1 MSSDLPEPSGPPDP
15 FRGAGAGAGSGSGD
29 PFSDI
34 PLFREIQR
42 VLMSGSG
49 PVNWELARQV
59 GMAVAA
65 SVGEDPPP
73 GAEDRR
79 AFEDTV
85 RAAELHVAQFTGLP
99 QPNDVVRVDAL
110 RRADWVESAIH
121 GLKDLVEPS
130 AARMGDA
137 FSTMQQAEDSPEQ
150 LPPMAG
156 AVLQQVVPLLLG
168 AQAGTSFGVLA
179 QRVLGQYDVAV
190 PRPGPASVGFVVPNV
205 AAFERD
211 WSLPPVEF
219 RAWVALHEVVHRF
232 EFARPWVREHLLSLL
247 RDFAANLTVDV
258 GQLMERLQ
266 GLDPTNP
273 EALQEL
279 MRSGDELLTPQLDHE
294 QRLQLARVQSFLAA
308 SAGYGEHVTE
318 ALGRQMLTAA
328 DRIEEA
334 VRRSREGEAGEPV
347 FERLLGVEMT
357 PELYEVG
364 QKFCEAVAELT
375 DEPTLARMWESPE
388 SLPSKPELEEPRL
401 WLARIA

>member
-1 MSSDLPEPSGPPDP
+1 MASDLPDP
-15 FRGAGAGAGSGSGD
+15 FRRNPPSGSGSGD

-42 VLMSGSG
+42 VLMSSTG

-59 GMAVAA
+59 GIAVVA
-65 SVGEDPPP
+65 SGGEDPAP
-73 GAEDRR
+73 GADDRR
-79 AFEDTV
+79 GLEDTA
-85 RAAELHVAQFTGLP
+85 RAAELHVAEFTGLA
-99 QPNDVVRVDAL
+99 QPSDVVRIEAL
-110 RRADWVESAIH
+110 RRAEWVESAIR
-121 GLKDLVEPS
+121 GLKEFVEPS
-130 AARMGDA
+130 AARMGQA
-137 FSTMQQAEDSPEQ
+137 FGTLQGQEGEEEEQ

-156 AVLQQVVPLLLG
+156 PVLQQVVPLLLG
-168 AQAGTSFGVLA
+168 AQAGTAMGVLG
-179 QRVLGQYDVAV
+179 QRVLGNADVPV
-190 PRPGPASVGFVVPNV
+190 PRPTPLSLGFVVPNI

-211 WSLPPVEF
+211 WSLPTVEF

-232 EFARPWVREHLLSLL
+232 QFSGPWVREHLLSLL
-247 RDFAANLTVDV
+247 REFASNLTVDV

-279 MRSGDELLTPQLDHE
+279 MRQGDDLLTPELDPE

-308 SAGYGEHVTE
+308 SAGYTDHVTR
-318 ALGRQMLTAA
+318 ALGRQMLASA

-334 VRRSREGEAGEPV
+334 LRRAGETEAGEPV

-357 PELYEVG
+357 SELYEQG
-364 QKFCEAVAELT
+364 ERFCQTVVDQT
-375 DEPTLARMWESPE
+375 DETTLARMWDSAE

>member
-1 MSSDLPEPSGPPDP
+1 MSPDLPEPAGNPSSG
-15 FRGAGAGAGSGSGD
+15 GD

-42 VLMSGSG
+42 VLMSSSG

-65 SVGEDPPP
+65 SAGDDPAP
-73 GAEDRR
+73 GADDLRT
-79 AFEDTV
+79 FEDTV
-85 RAAELHVAQFTGLP
+85 RAAELHVAGFTGLA
-99 QPNDVVRVDAL
+99 QPPDVVKVEVV
-110 RRADWVESAIH
+110 RRAQWVAAAIP

-130 AARMGDA
+130 AARMGQA
-137 FSTMQQAEDSPEQ
+137 FNTLEQPEGEQ

-168 AQAGTSFGVLA
+168 AQAGTAFGMLA
-179 QRVLGQYDVAV
+179 QRSLGQFDVPV
-190 PRPGPASVGFVVPNV
+190 PRPGTPGVSIVVPNV
-205 AAFERD
+205 VAFERD
-211 WSLPPVEF
+211 WSLPAVEF
-219 RAWVALHEVVHRF
+219 RAWVALREVVHRF
-232 EFARPWVREHLLSLL
+232 QFSQLWVRDHLLGLI
-247 RDFAANLTVDV
+247 RDYASNLTVDM

-266 GLDPTNP
+266 GLDPMNP

-279 MRSGDELLTPQLDHE
+279 MRQGDDLLTPQLDDE

-308 SAGYGEHVTE
+308 AAGYGEHVGR
-318 ALGRQMLTAA
+318 ALGRQMLAAA

-347 FERLLGVEMT
+347 FERLLGVEMAR
-357 PELYEVG
+357 EQYEQG
-364 QKFCEAVAELT
+364 ERFCETVVELT
-375 DEPTLARMWESPE
+375 DEQTLARMWDSAE
-388 SLPSKPELEEPRL
+388 SLPSKPEIEEPRL

>member
-1 MSSDLPEPSGPPDP
+1 MSSDLPTPS
-15 FRGAGAGAGSGSGD
+15 SGD

-42 VLMSGSG
+42 VLMSSSG

-65 SVGEDPPP
+65 SAGEDPAPAP
-73 GAEDRR
+73 DDPRT
-79 AFEDTV
+79 FEETV
-85 RAAELHVAQFTGLP
+85 RAAELHVAQFTGLA
-99 QPNDVVRVDAL
+99 QPNDVVKVEAI
-110 RRADWVESAIH
+110 RRGQWVEAAIRD
-121 GLKDLVEPS
+121 LKEFVEPS
-130 AARMGDA
+130 ATRMGQA
-137 FSTMQQAEDSPEQ
+137 FNTLEQPEGGEG

-156 AVLQQVVPLLLG
+156 MVLQQVVPLLLG
-168 AQAGTSFGVLA
+168 AQAGTAFGMLA
-179 QRVLGQYDVAV
+179 QRSLGRFDVPV
-190 PRPGPASVGFVVPNV
+190 PRTGPAAVTFVVPNV

-219 RAWVALHEVVHRF
+219 RAWVALREVVHRF
-232 EFARPWVREHLLSLL
+232 QFSGGWAREHLLGLL
-247 RDFAANLTVDV
+247 RDYASNLTVDM

-266 GLDPTNP
+266 GIDPMNP
-273 EALQEL
+273 EALQEF
-279 MRSGDELLTPQLDHE
+279 MRQGDDLLTPQLDDE

-308 SAGYGEHVTE
+308 ASGYGEHVGR

-334 VRRSREGEAGEPV
+334 VRRGAEGEAGEPV

-357 PELYEVG
+357 RELYEQG
-364 QKFCEAVAELT
+364 ERFCETVVEQT
-375 DEPTLARMWESPE
+375 DEATLARMWDSAEA
-388 SLPSKPELEEPRL
+388 LPSKPELEEPRL

>member
-1 MSSDLPEPSGPPDP
+1 MSSDLPDPQRPSP
-15 FRGAGAGAGSGSGD
+15 GD
-29 PFSDI
+29 PLADI

-42 VLMSGSG
+42 VLMSSQG

-59 GMAVAA
+59 GIAVVA
-65 SVGEDPPP
+65 SSGDDPQP
-73 GAEDRR
+73 GGDDLRT
-79 AFEDTV
+79 FEETV
-85 RAAELHVAQFTGLP
+85 RAAELHVAELTGLP
-99 QPNDVVRVDAL
+99 QPADVLKVEVT
-110 RRADWVESAIH
+110 RRAQWVEGAIRD
-121 GLKDLVEPS
+121 LKDLVEPS
-130 AARMGDA
+130 AARMGQA
-137 FSTMQQAEDSPEQ
+137 FSTMEQPEGEQ

-168 AQAGTSFGVLA
+168 AQAGTAFGVLA
-179 QRVLGQYDVAV
+179 QRALGRYEVPI
-190 PRPGPASVGFVVPNV
+190 PRPSAEGVGFVVPNV

-232 EFARPWVREHLLSLL
+232 QFSRPWVRAHVLGLL
-247 RDFAANLTVDV
+247 RDYASNLTVDM

-273 EALQEL
+273 EALQDL
-279 MRSGDELLTPQLDHE
+279 MRQGDDLLTPQLDGE

-308 SAGYGEHVTE
+308 SDGYGDHVTR
-318 ALGRQMLTAA
+318 ALGRQMLTVA

-334 VRRSREGEAGEPV
+334 VRRSREGEAGDPV
-347 FERLLGVEMT
+347 FERLLGIEMT
-357 PELYEVG
+357 REQYEQG
-364 QKFCEAVAELT
+364 ERFCETVVELT
-375 DEPTLARMWESPE
+375 DEPTLARMWDSAD

>member
-1 MSSDLPEPSGPPDP
+1 MSPDLPEPTGNPSSG
-15 FRGAGAGAGSGSGD
+15 GD

-42 VLMSGSG
+42 VLMSSSG

-65 SVGEDPPP
+65 SAGDDPAP
-73 GAEDRR
+73 GADDLRT
-79 AFEDTV
+79 FEDTV
-85 RAAELHVAQFTGLP
+85 RAAELHVAGFTGLA
-99 QPNDVVRVDAL
+99 QPPDVVKVEVV
-110 RRADWVESAIH
+110 RRAQWVAAAIP

-130 AARMGDA
+130 AARMGQA
-137 FSTMQQAEDSPEQ
+137 FNTMEQPEGEQ

-168 AQAGTSFGVLA
+168 AQAGTAFGMLA
-179 QRVLGQYDVAV
+179 QRSLGQFDVPV
-190 PRPGPASVGFVVPNV
+190 PRPGTPGVSIVVPNV

-211 WSLPPVEF
+211 WSLPAVEF
-219 RAWVALHEVVHRF
+219 RAWVALREVVHRF
-232 EFARPWVREHLLSLL
+232 QFSRPWVRDHVLGLI
-247 RDFAANLTVDV
+247 RDYATNLTVDM

-266 GLDPTNP
+266 GLDPMNP

-279 MRSGDELLTPQLDHE
+279 MRQGDDLLTPQLDDE

-308 SAGYGEHVTE
+308 AAGYGEHVGR
-318 ALGRQMLTAA
+318 ALGRQMLAVA

-347 FERLLGVEMT
+347 FERLLGVEMAR
-357 PELYEVG
+357 EQYEQG
-364 QKFCEAVAELT
+364 ERFCETVVELT
-375 DEPTLARMWESPE
+375 DEQTLARMWDSAE